1 MSAPNS
7 STATIM
13 CADAVLSEH
22 IHRVADV
29 VRASGARVVA
39 TGADSTVVAF
49 ESASAAVTASVQLQQ
64 TLGGWMPALPIRIG
78 LCTGDVEWTD
88 DVCSGPAL
96 RIAAELFARARPG
109 QILANNVVRW
119 LAGNAAFTHVG
130 FTEPDGDDASV
141 EMFTIE
147 MFAVDWEPLGIAN
160 TEHVLSGHR
169 TLPLPAALCAA
180 PRQRLVGRESELAE
194 LAEAWKRSEA
204 GALEVLLIGG
214 EAGAGKTRLAAEF
227 ARHCHDDGASVLLG
241 T

>member
-96 RIAAELFARARPG
+96 GIAAEAFNRARPG
-109 QILANNVVRW
+109 QILANNVVRC

-141 EMFTIE
+141 EMF
-147 MFAVDWEPLGIAN
+147 AVEWEPLAAAN
-160 TEHVLSGHR
+160 TEHVAAGHR
-169 TLPLPAALCAA
+169 ALP
-180 PRQRLVGRESELAE
+180 
-194 LAEAWKRSEA
+194 
-204 GALEVLLIGG
+204 
-214 EAGAGKTRLAAEF
+214 
-227 ARHCHDDGASVLLG
+227 
-241 T
+241 